1 MNVSTV
7 CSVLDLLTSNSN
19 QFWRL
24 KSAVRENY
32 CKIHGLSIK
41 FLILIFKIYVGIKEN
56 VLRRQEINNNILT
69 YENCF
74 KRIKYHRNSN
84 LVQSQKFKLCEVFL
98 YYNYDFI
105 KFYKVIENVAHVR
118 VNLIIVG
125 ESKNVVFLY
134 QNVLGLELLV
144 LYFMEC

>member
-1 MNVSTV
+1 MKT
-7 CSVLDLLTSNSN
+7 
-19 QFWRL
+19 
-24 KSAVRENY
+24 
-32 CKIHGLSIK
+32 
-41 FLILIFKIYVGIKEN
+41 
-56 VLRRQEINNNILT
+56 
-69 YENCF
+69 F

-134 QNVLGLELLV
+134 
-144 LYFMEC
+144 